1 MDTCRKPSAGVSGLH
16 AIGKRTAGV
25 EHVPLKMWKGQRGAS
40 QHSPDDCTEV
50 RKSKSQVA
58 LNWLLQRDEHI
69 IPIPGATSGRHA
81 WENADTLT
89 WELSEEEFRTI
100 GQASS
105 PARR

>member
-1 MDTCRKPSAGVSGLH
+1 MPLASGRLVSNKSPSRCGKGNEALH
-16 AIGKRTAGV
+16 SILQTIAQKRG
-25 EHVPLKMWKGQRGAS
+25 
-40 QHSPDDCTEV
+40 
-50 RKSKSQVA
+50 KSKSQVA

-100 GQASS
+100 DQTSS